1 MLRRLLTLATAAVL
15 VVTQCTAS
23 IAAAPAPDTVVL
35 LHGLGLG
42 KWSMTRIE
50 RALTRDGYHVVNL
63 GYPSTRVPL
72 ETLANEWL
80 PAQLA
85 ARDITP
91 ANTPRLHFVTH
102 SMGGIV
108 LRAWVAG
115 GHAPANLSRVVM
127 LAPPHQGTPLV
138 DRIGDWWL
146 FRAFTGVNGR
156 RLGTQAADAFPTKL
170 GPWNSHAQLGI
181 IAGDRSLNPLFS
193 AWIPGPDDGKVPV
206 AATRLEGMADHCVL
220 PYSHTWLQY
229 PREPIDQ
236 VRVFLRTGRFAA
248 RTAGTAAAP
257 RHLKSKV

>member
-15 VVTQCTAS
+15 IVTPCTATD
-23 IAAAPAPDTVVL
+23 ATAPAPETVVL

-42 KWSMTRIE
+42 KWSMSRIE
-50 RALTRDGYHVVNL
+50 CALNRDAYCVVSL
-63 GYPSTRVPL
+63 SYPSTRLPL
-72 ETLANEWL
+72 ETLAAEWL

-85 ARDITP
+85 ARSITP
-91 ANTPRLHFVTH
+91 TTTSRLHFVTH

-108 LRAWVAG
+108 VRAWVAG

-138 DRIGDWWL
+138 DRIGDWWF

-156 RLGTQAADAFPTKL
+156 RLGTKGPDAFPAKL
-170 GPWNSHAQLGI
+170 GPWNSPAQLGI
-181 IAGDRSLNPLFS
+181 VAGDRSLNPLFS

-229 PREPIDQ
+229 PRKSIDQ
-236 VRVFLRTGRFAA
+236 VRAFLRNGRFAA
-248 RTAGTAAAP
+248 R
-257 RHLKSKV
+257 